1 MRLIM
6 CFGVLGML
14 NIGCATP
21 QSNCQ
26 ADLTPEGYEL
36 FLSAPPGATVYYTA
50 GGTAQRMVMGPTGR
64 AKIANSAGSASV
76 DRCRID

>member
-1 MRLIM
+1 MRLVM

-14 NIGCATP
+14 NIGCATT

-36 FLSAPPGATVYYTA
+36 FLSAPPGATVFYTA
-50 GGTAQRMVMGPTGR
+50 DRGAQRMVMGPTGR
-64 AKIANSAGSASV
+64 AKIASSGGSASV
-76 DRCRID
+76 DRCWLD